1 MAKFKYTAINSS
13 GSERKGNIQALDLAM
28 ATAILREQGLFVV
41 KINDESKSAGGLSK
55 EFDLSSLNKYRSV
68 SRTQMVFFF
77 KQLSFMLR
85 AGLPVLQALQ
95 LSQTQVSSGRLK
107 FVIGDMVT
115 DIENG
120 SPLSKAMDKHS
131 DVFPTLS
138 TNLMIAGESTG
149 SLDIVANRL
158 AIHLEKKALLRAQTI
173 NAMIYPV
180 VVVLAA
186 TGVVIFL
193 VTSIIP
199 KFAKF
204 LLGRGKTLPPST
216 QFLIDASD
224 FALKY
229 GLYFVAAFIL
239 AIIFLVMA
247 YQTPEGRLKIDT
259 FTLKIPVV
267 GKLLLHGAMAELN
280 WSLAMML
287 RSGITAFEAL
297 KICGKVITNRL
308 ISDKLYQASEQIL
321 AGKDLAS
328 SLKHP
333 AIPDLVT
340 QMTSVGEKTGS
351 LDLVLQEVGTF
362 YEDQLQTGVKR
373 MAALIEPA
381 LILIIGGIVGFVYY
395 AFFQALFSLVSR
407 G

>member
-1 MAKFKYTAINSS
+1 
-13 GSERKGNIQALDLAM
+13 
-28 ATAILREQGLFVV
+28 
-41 KINDESKSAGGLSK
+41 
-55 EFDLSSLNKYRSV
+55 
-68 SRTQMVFFF
+68 
-77 KQLSFMLR
+77 MLR

-107 FVIGDMVT
+107 LVIGDMVT

-204 LLGRGKTLPPST
+204 L
-216 QFLIDASD
+216 FM
-224 FALKY
+224 
-229 GLYFVAAFIL
+229 
-239 AIIFLVMA
+239 LV
-247 YQTPEGRLKIDT
+247 
-259 FTLKIPVV
+259 
-267 GKLLLHGAMAELN
+267 
-280 WSLAMML
+280 
-287 RSGITAFEAL
+287 
-297 KICGKVITNRL
+297 
-308 ISDKLYQASEQIL
+308 
-321 AGKDLAS
+321 
-328 SLKHP
+328 
-333 AIPDLVT
+333 
-340 QMTSVGEKTGS
+340 
-351 LDLVLQEVGTF
+351 
-362 YEDQLQTGVKR
+362 
-373 MAALIEPA
+373 
-381 LILIIGGIVGFVYY
+381 
-395 AFFQALFSLVSR
+395 
-407 G
+407 